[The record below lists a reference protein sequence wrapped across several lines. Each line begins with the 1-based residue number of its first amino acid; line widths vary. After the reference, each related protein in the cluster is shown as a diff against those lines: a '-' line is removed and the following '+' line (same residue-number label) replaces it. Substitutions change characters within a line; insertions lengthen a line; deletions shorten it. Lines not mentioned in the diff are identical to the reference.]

1 MFSPFRK
8 RRGLTVV
15 CVFATVALGI
25 GVIACERE
33 QRRFRE
39 IPPADAS
46 RTAVMQG
53 TLQLGTPAPPVALR
67 SPYEDNAFAVS
78 EGQRLYEWFNCSGCH
93 AHGGGDIGPA
103 LMDDAW
109 IYGSEPENIFA
120 TIVEGRPN
128 GMPAFR
134 HKIPDQQVWQLVA
147 YVRSMSGQLRKD
159 VSPGRT
165 DDMNVKQSEQST
177 EEQSPTDANL
187 PKSAEQPQ

>member
-8 RRGLTVV
+8 RHGLRLMG
-15 CVFATVALGI
+15 VFATIVVGI

-39 IPPADAS
+39 FPPSAAPL
-46 RTAVMQG
+46 TAVVQG
-53 TLQLGTPAPPVALR
+53 TLQPGMPAPPVAR
-67 SPYEDNAFAVS
+67 HNPYEGNAFAVS

-93 AHGGGDIGPA
+93 AHGGGNIGPA

-109 IYGSEPENIFA
+109 IYGSEPGNIFA

-128 GMPAFR
+128 GMPAYR

-159 VSPGRT
+159 VSPGRN
-165 DDMNVKQSEQST
+165 DDMNVKKSEQST
-177 EEQSPTDANL
+177 EEQTPTDANV